1 MYRVRLIH
9 WNAAEAREKADHL
22 RSAGYAVE
30 YDQFTPSMLRE
41 REDPP
46 NFVVI
51 DLSRLPSQGRDVA
64 MALILQINPNNTLG
78 LCRRRA

>member
-1 MYRVRLIH
+1 VRLIH
-9 WNAAEAREKADHL
+9 WNAAEAREKAYQL

-46 NFVVI
+46 TVVVI
-51 DLSRLPSQGRDVA
+51 DLSRYLLKDV
-64 MALILQINPNNTLG
+64 MWQWH
-78 LCRRRA
+78 